1 MDSDET
7 PVQISEDESS
17 TLSVPSMVKR
27 WCSDSEPIEGGVA
40 EMYAI
45 YGAVAPISAKTI
57 VETD

>member
-1 MDSDET
+1 MNSDET
-7 PVQISEDESS
+7 PVQISEDETS
-17 TLSVPSMVKR
+17 TPSVPSMVER

-45 YGAVAPISAKTI
+45 YGAVAPISAKAI